1 MNRLS
6 FQLRNLL
13 VFTFCFSIFKC
24 AAANSSNYSGYF
36 ESPLEGRW
44 DLTLFKS
51 GKSFP
56 AWLEVHHSGLHTL
69 MGQYVGPGGSA
80 RPISKVN
87 FDGTKLNFSIPP
99 QWDPSP
105 NDLVF
110 EAQFQG
116 DSLSGT
122 IIESNG
128 DKFTLTGT
136 RAPSLR
142 RATEPV
148 WGKEIKLFDGT
159 DLKGWHVN
167 GTNQWKVEDGIM
179 RSPASG
185 SNIMTDQLFNDFK
198 LHIEFRYPKG
208 SNSGVY
214 LRGRYEIQIVDS
226 KGMEP
231 SRDLLGAIY
240 GFLVPIDMMAKDA
253 GEWQSYDVTLVGRL
267 VTLAVNGKTVICNQV
282 IPGITGGAL
291 DSSEG
296 EPGPIMMQG
305 DHGAIDFRN
314 ILITPAK

>member
-1 MNRLS
+1 MNRKFCL
-6 FQLRNLL
+6 LRYFL

-24 AAANSSNYSGYF
+24 AVANTSNYSGYF

-44 DLTLFKS
+44 DLTLYKS

-56 AWLEVHHSGLHTL
+56 AWLEVHHSGLRTL

-116 DSLSGT
+116 DSLSRS

-142 RATEPV
+142 RSTEPC
-148 WGKEIKLFDGT
+148 WGK
-159 DLKGWHVN
+159 
-167 GTNQWKVEDGIM
+167 
-179 RSPASG
+179 
-185 SNIMTDQLFNDFK
+185 
-198 LHIEFRYPKG
+198 
-208 SNSGVY
+208 
-214 LRGRYEIQIVDS
+214 
-226 KGMEP
+226 
-231 SRDLLGAIY
+231 
-240 GFLVPIDMMAKDA
+240 
-253 GEWQSYDVTLVGRL
+253 
-267 VTLAVNGKTVICNQV
+267 
-282 IPGITGGAL
+282 
-291 DSSEG
+291 
-296 EPGPIMMQG
+296 
-305 DHGAIDFRN
+305 
-314 ILITPAK
+314 